1 MEAGQYVPSPPCL
14 GRRRSVVPGEPEGTT
29 EDHGTRALVV
39 VQESPQPPFECAALT
54 RHPTSMWSA
63 LARRAARR
71 RFGAPSVA
79 RGRPG
84 RRLLATAAATLCL
97 SLIGSACAGSAGQRT
112 SASQTPSVPTARL
125 SITPASGTG
134 SVKPQKGI
142 MVKVLGGKIVKVSVD
157 TRGDPVTGIL
167 DSAATT
173 WHSRWALDTAT
184 RYTVRATARDAAG
197 KTVTATSTFRTL
209 TPLQTFATQIFEG
222 HGLSYGVGM
231 PIILKFSRPISD
243 RRAVERS
250 LRLWSSKRVVGAW
263 YWDGSSTLYFRT
275 RSYWPAHTKVRF
287 VAHLNGIEGA
297 PGVYGTHTLR
307 QSFVIGDSLIAV
319 ASTRTHHVRIYL
331 NRHLFADWPISSGRS
346 GDDTPNG
353 TYLTIEKQNPAHMK
367 GPGYDIQVP
376 WSVRFTWSGDYLHD
390 AYWSVGEQG
399 FANVSHGCVN
409 LSPAHAKT
417 YYQLAVPGDPV
428 TINGSPRG
436 GTWDNGWTVWFLP
449 WRELLR
455 GSALH
460 EAVRVGPNGSTF
472 VDPASLPP
480 SRAKP
485 PLGAPRPRNAAP
497 A

>member
-1 MEAGQYVPSPPCL
+1 M
-14 GRRRSVVPGEPEGTT
+14 
-29 EDHGTRALVV
+29 
-39 VQESPQPPFECAALT
+39 QESPKPPFESAALT
-54 RHPTSMWSA
+54 RHPTSIWSD
-63 LARRAARR
+63 LARRAKRR
-71 RFGAPSVA
+71 RRGAPSFA

-84 RRLLATAAATLCL
+84 RRVLAAAAATLCL
-97 SLIGSACAGSAGQRT
+97 SLIGSACAGCAGQRT
-112 SASQTPSVPTARL
+112 SVSHTTSVPTARL
-125 SITPASGTG
+125 SITPASGSR
-134 SVKPQKGI
+134 SVKPQTGI
-142 MVKVLGGKIVKVSVD
+142 AVKALGGKIVKVSVD

-167 DSAATT
+167 DSTATT

-184 RYTVRATARDAAG
+184 RFTVRATALDAEG
-197 KTVTATSTFRTL
+197 RTVTATSTFRTL
-209 TPLQTFATQIFEG
+209 TPQRTFSTQIFQG
-222 HGLSYGVGM
+222 HNLTYGVGM
-231 PIILKFSRPISD
+231 PIILKFSRPITD

-250 LRLWSSKRVVGAW
+250 LRLWTSRPVVGAW
-263 YWDGSSTLYFRT
+263 YWDGDATLYFRP
-275 RSYWPAHTKVRF
+275 RSYWPAHTRVRF
-287 VAHLNGIEGA
+287 VGYLNGIEVS

-307 QSFVIGDSLIAV
+307 QSFVIGRSLIAV

-331 NRHLFADWPISSGRS
+331 NRRPFANWPISTGRS

-376 WSVRFTWSGDYLHD
+376 WSVRFTWSGAYLHD
-390 AYWSVGEQG
+390 ASWSVGEQG
-399 FANVSHGCVN
+399 STNVSHGCVN

-428 TINGSPRG
+428 TISGSPRG
-436 GTWDNGWTVWFLP
+436 GTWDNGWTVWFLS
-449 WRELLR
+449 WRKLLR

-472 VDPASLPP
+472 VKPASLRP